1 MNWPKGCRVKTK
13 YPLKEKTTFKVGG
26 SAQFFS
32 EPGDPAELRCLL
44 GAAKRNKLPVFV
56 LGAGSNLLV
65 SDKGVKGLVIK
76 LNSAYFKRIVLQG
89 SCIKAGSAAALS
101 QLIRF
106 AQGKS
111 LRGLEFLSGIPGT
124 LGGALAMNAGCWEQA
139 IGDWV
144 KEVTV
149 MDHSGR
155 IKILA
160 AKDIKFTYRDS
171 GLGKYIIL
179 SALLGLK
186 KGSRMQIQKNIN
198 KYLMFRRQAQD
209 SSRPNAG
216 CIFKNPPQRY
226 AGKLIDLCGLKAKR
240 LGGALVSE
248 RHANFILNNGRAS
261 AKDILGLMR
270 IIRKKVKDR
279 FKITLQPE
287 IKIWA

>member
-1 MNWPKGCRVKTK
+1 MN
-13 YPLKEKTTFKVGG
+13 
-26 SAQFFS
+26 
-32 EPGDPAELRCLL
+32 
-44 GAAKRNKLPVFV
+44 
-56 LGAGSNLLV
+56 
-65 SDKGVKGLVIK
+65 
-76 LNSAYFKRIVLQG
+76 
-89 SCIKAGSAAALS
+89 
-101 QLIRF
+101 
-106 AQGKS
+106 
-111 LRGLEFLSGIPGT
+111 SG
-124 LGGALAMNAGCWEQA
+124 N
-139 IGDWV
+139 
-144 KEVTV
+144 
-149 MDHSGR
+149 SGR

-186 KGSRMQIQKNIN
+186 KGNRMQIQKNIN

-209 SSRPNAG
+209 SSRPSAG

-226 AGKLIDLCGLKAKR
+226 AGKLIDLCGLKARR

-270 IIRKKVKDR
+270 IIRKKVKDK